1 MIQEI
6 KKKIG
11 RPRSNQ
17 TLEDRLKRLA
27 ENAKRYYNKKKKEK
41 EIEKNENQF

>member
-1 MIQEI
+1 MIKEE
-6 KKKIG
+6 KKKRG

-17 TLEDRLKRLA
+17 TLEERLKRLA

-41 EIEKNENQF
+41 SNERPIS

>member
-1 MIQEI
+1 MIKEE
-6 KKKIG
+6 KKKKG

-27 ENAKRYYNKKKKEK
+27 ENSKRYYDKKKKLRNNK
-41 EIEKNENQF
+41 EENI